1 MTDLFKIYKI
11 EPKDVAEIDR
21 LTNDIHNHEFEELI
35 IGVEGKATHFID
47 YKSAIYIAPFVI
59 FVTKGKMHRIRP
71 QTVAGR
77 CDFWVIR
84 FKSEFIPE
92 TTFNLYA
99 AYHDNANIP
108 MQRNGCFDRL
118 LILCELMEGEMKQ
131 DSPNLGVVKSLLT
144 ALFVMI
150 ESERK
155 KQLPETIPLIS
166 NQNTTFRNFLSI
178 LEENFRRPEG
188 VAYYAEKLFMSV
200 RNLNII
206 CQNIMQQSVSEIIE
220 TRKLIEA
227 KNLLM
232 TTDRPVADIGY
243 ELGYSDKAHFSHL
256 FKKKSGQTPTE
267 FREEIKA
274 LLS

>member
-21 LTNDIHNHEFEELI
+21 LTNDIHNHDFEELI
-35 IGVEGKATHFID
+35 IGIEGKATHFID
-47 YKSAIYIAPFVI
+47 YKSAVYVAPFVI
-59 FVTKGKMHRIRP
+59 FVTKGKMHRIQP
-71 QTVAGR
+71 QTVDGR

-118 LILCELMEGEMKQ
+118 LNLCELMAGEMKQ
-131 DSPNLGVVKSLLT
+131 NSPDLGVVKSLLS

-150 ESERK
+150 ESQRK
-155 KQLPETIPLIS
+155 KQQPDTNSLMS

-178 LEENFRRPEG
+178 LEDNFRRPEG
-188 VAYYAEKLFMSV
+188 VAYYAEKLFMTV
-200 RNLNII
+200 RNLNLI

-256 FKKKSGQTPTE
+256 FKKKSGQSPTE